1 MSQFLAS
8 FFLIRINKKT
18 SVFLHNA
25 PKILREGKI
34 LAYLLVSF
42 ERERER
48 KSIEIFINVSSL
60 SSAQTTYYDTRRMF
74 RRGEARMEAI
84 NANQEAI
91 SRSESEISYLTREIN
106 SGP

>member
-18 SVFLHNA
+18 PVFLHNA

-91 SRSESEISYLTREIN
+91 SRSESEISCLTREIN

>member
-25 PKILREGKI
+25 SKILREGKI

-48 KSIEIFINVSSL
+48 EKNRSKFL
-60 SSAQTTYYDTRRMF
+60 STLLLFRALKLRTMILDECLEEERRAWKRLMPIRRQF
-74 RRGEARMEAI
+74 RVLNPRFRV
-84 NANQEAI
+84 
-91 SRSESEISYLTREIN
+91 
-106 SGP
+106 

>member
-25 PKILREGKI
+25 SKILREGKI
-34 LAYLLVSF
+34 LTYLLVSF

-48 KSIEIFINVSSL
+48 KIDRNFYQRFFSFEHSN
-60 SSAQTTYYDTRRMF
+60 Y
-74 RRGEARMEAI
+74 
-84 NANQEAI
+84 
-91 SRSESEISYLTREIN
+91 
-106 SGP
+106 

>member
-48 KSIEIFINVSSL
+48 ENRSKFL
-60 SSAQTTYYDTRRMF
+60 STFLLFRALKLRTMILDECLEEERRAWKRLMPIRRQF
-74 RRGEARMEAI
+74 RVLNPRFRV
-84 NANQEAI
+84 
-91 SRSESEISYLTREIN
+91 
-106 SGP
+106 

>member
-48 KSIEIFINVSSL
+48 KSIEIFIKVSSL

-91 SRSESEISYLTREIN
+91 SRSESEISCLTREIN

>member
-48 KSIEIFINVSSL
+48 EKSIEIFINASSL
-60 SSAQTTYYDTRRMF
+60 SSAQTTY
-74 RRGEARMEAI
+74 
-84 NANQEAI
+84 
-91 SRSESEISYLTREIN
+91 
-106 SGP
+106 

>member
-48 KSIEIFINVSSL
+48 KIDRNFYQRFFSFE
-60 SSAQTTYYDTRRMF
+60 
-74 RRGEARMEAI
+74 
-84 NANQEAI
+84 
-91 SRSESEISYLTREIN
+91 RSNYVL
-106 SGP
+106 

>member
-25 PKILREGKI
+25 SKILREGKI

-48 KSIEIFINVSSL
+48 EKIDRNFYQRFFSFE
-60 SSAQTTYYDTRRMF
+60 
-74 RRGEARMEAI
+74 
-84 NANQEAI
+84 
-91 SRSESEISYLTREIN
+91 RSNYVL
-106 SGP
+106 